1 MLSTTSTLTERNVG
15 RISRRDFLTK
25 TALATCAL
33 SRLPAVLTR
42 PHVRLERRGQPKR
55 VVIVGAG
62 LAGLTA
68 AYELVQAGHDV
79 TVLEAQTRAGGRVL
93 TLRAPFGEGLY
104 ADAGATRIPDNH
116 EWTLRYAQMFG
127 LPLDPFQPVDLATVY
142 HLRGKRQ
149 VAAPGASIDPPY
161 ALAAKERTAGL
172 PAVVRDVLQGALDE
186 VGDPTR
192 PGWPP
197 PSLRAYDE
205 LSYDQFLSSRGVSA
219 DGIEF
224 QRALNGG
231 YNLGGVSVLWVL
243 RNRFWR
249 QKTQRYWKITGGNDR
264 LPDAFATRLAER
276 IRYGAEVVR
285 IEKDEHTAR
294 VTYVQAGSPHSADAD
309 RVVCAVPLPL
319 LRQIVV
325 PGLSDEKRRAIREI
339 PHFNCTKVFLQMRRP
354 FWTAQGL
361 SGFALTDLP
370 VQEVWSVAHGQRSSR
385 GILLA
390 YMNGENA
397 LHMAGKPESE
407 RIRATLASMERVFP
421 GAHEH
426 FEGAA
431 TKSWDQDPWVRG
443 ANAYFKPGQ
452 MTTLYGVVG
461 RAEGRIHFAGEHTSV
476 WTNWMQGALESGRRV
491 AEEVNSPD

>member
-1 MLSTTSTLTERNVG
+1 VLSTTSTLTERNVG

-161 ALAAKERTAGL
+161 ALAAKEKKVGL
-172 PAVVRDVLQGALDE
+172 QTVVREE
-186 VGDPTR
+186 VERTLEEIGDSTR

-197 PSLRAYDE
+197 
-205 LSYDQFLSSRGVSA
+205 
-219 DGIEF
+219 
-224 QRALNGG
+224 
-231 YNLGGVSVLWVL
+231 
-243 RNRFWR
+243 
-249 QKTQRYWKITGGNDR
+249 
-264 LPDAFATRLAER
+264 
-276 IRYGAEVVR
+276 
-285 IEKDEHTAR
+285 
-294 VTYVQAGSPHSADAD
+294 
-309 RVVCAVPLPL
+309 
-319 LRQIVV
+319 
-325 PGLSDEKRRAIREI
+325 RRR
-339 PHFNCTKVFLQMRRP
+339 
-354 FWTAQGL
+354 
-361 SGFALTDLP
+361 
-370 VQEVWSVAHGQRSSR
+370 
-385 GILLA
+385 
-390 YMNGENA
+390 
-397 LHMAGKPESE
+397 
-407 RIRATLASMERVFP
+407 
-421 GAHEH
+421 
-426 FEGAA
+426 
-431 TKSWDQDPWVRG
+431 
-443 ANAYFKPGQ
+443 
-452 MTTLYGVVG
+452 
-461 RAEGRIHFAGEHTSV
+461 
-476 WTNWMQGALESGRRV
+476 
-491 AEEVNSPD
+491 

>member
-1 MLSTTSTLTERNVG
+1 MSRE
-15 RISRRDFLTK
+15 ISRRDFLTK

-33 SRLPAVLTR
+33 SSASLPAGLTL
-42 PHVRLERRGQPKR
+42 PHIRLKRRGGPKR
-55 VVIVGAG
+55 VVVVGAG

-93 TLRAPFGEGLY
+93 TLRSPFGEGLY

-127 LPLDPFQPVDLATVY
+127 LPLEPFQPADLATVY
-142 HLRGKRQ
+142 HLRGRRQ
-149 VAAPGASIDPPY
+149 IDAPGASLESPY
-161 ALAAKERTAGL
+161 ALAEKERTSGL
-172 PAVVRDVLQGALDE
+172 SAVVREEVDRAIED

-192 PGWPP
+192 PGWPS

-205 LSYDQFLSSRGVSA
+205 LSFDQFLRSRGVSA
-219 DGIEF
+219 EGIELH
-224 QRALNGG
+224 RALAGG
-231 YNLGGVSVLWVL
+231 YDYGAMSALWVI

-264 LPDAFATRLAER
+264 LPDAFATRLAEH
-276 IRYGAEVVR
+276 IRYGAQTVR
-285 IEKDEHTAR
+285 IEQDERTVR
-294 VTYVQAGSPHSADAD
+294 VTYVQAGSPHAADAD
-309 RVVCAVPLPL
+309 HVICAVPLPP
-319 LRQIVV
+319 LRQIAV
-325 PGLSDEKRRAIREI
+325 PGLSEEKRRAIREI
-339 PHFNCTKVFLQMRRP
+339 PYFNCTKVFLQMRRP

-370 VQEVWSVAHGQRSSR
+370 VQEVWSLAHGERSSR

-390 YMNGENA
+390 YMVGDNA
-397 LHMAGKPESE
+397 LRMAGKPESE
-407 RIRATLASMERVFP
+407 RIRTTLEYMERVFP
-421 GAHEH
+421 GAREH

-452 MTTLYGVVG
+452 MTTLAGVVG
-461 RAEGRIHFAGEHTSV
+461 RAEGRIHFAGEHTSA
-476 WTNWMQGALESGRRV
+476 WNNWMQGALESGHRV
-491 AEEVNSPD
+491 AEEINSPG